1 MPRILQNYW
10 RIPDYSIKQTQ
21 LVCEEFSNNLWAG
34 FLFKPYL
41 SVTESPQS
49 PKLKTD
55 NIRYSNDI
63 SSTMDRPIS
72 GGGAQASLS
81 ETNTSAD
88 DLERLRK
95 ELCLAR
101 EQILSKYKGLSIFFI
116 YVLML

>member
-1 MPRILQNYW
+1 M
-10 RIPDYSIKQTQ
+10 
-21 LVCEEFSNNLWAG
+21 
-34 FLFKPYL
+34 
-41 SVTESPQS
+41 
-49 PKLKTD
+49 
-55 NIRYSNDI
+55 
-63 SSTMDRPIS
+63 MDRPIS